1 MRHPNTNLPVSLREQ
16 KKVIRFMDRKVYDLQ
31 FKMAAVQLYRWI
43 SEYEAY
49 EESAFPDRGSALY
62 NSQY

>member
-1 MRHPNTNLPVSLREQ
+1 
-16 KKVIRFMDRKVYDLQ
+16 MDRKVYDLQ

-49 EESAFPDRGSALY
+49 EESVFPGRGSVLY

>member
-1 MRHPNTNLPVSLREQ
+1 MG
-16 KKVIRFMDRKVYDLQ
+16 RKVYDLQ
-31 FKMAAVQLYRWI
+31 FKMAAVQWYRWI

-49 EESAFPDRGSALY
+49 AESAFPGRESALY

>member
-1 MRHPNTNLPVSLREQ
+1 
-16 KKVIRFMDRKVYDLQ
+16 MDRKVYDLQ

>member
-1 MRHPNTNLPVSLREQ
+1 MRYPNANLPVSLRKQ

-49 EESAFPDRGSALY
+49 EESVFPGRGSVLY

>member
-1 MRHPNTNLPVSLREQ
+1 MG
-16 KKVIRFMDRKVYDLQ
+16 RKVYDLQ

-49 EESAFPDRGSALY
+49 GESAFPFPGRESVLY